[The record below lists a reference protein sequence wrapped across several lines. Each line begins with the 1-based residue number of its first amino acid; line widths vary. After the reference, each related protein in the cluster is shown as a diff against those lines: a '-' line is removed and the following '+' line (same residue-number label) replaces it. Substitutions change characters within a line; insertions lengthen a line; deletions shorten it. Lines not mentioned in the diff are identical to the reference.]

1 MTPGPP
7 ALYPSA
13 EQERRLDQVPA
24 ILAPSGPAV
33 GRRRGMRRIGWPKMS
48 AISRREAMQGYLFIL
63 PWIIGF
69 LAFTLLPMVATLVMT
84 FLNVTLAQAEPLG
97 FVGLANWNRLFGD
110 QQVWDSLSV
119 TLRFAVLWLPVSII
133 VPFAIALGLNA
144 KAIRGA
150 SIMRSLF
157 FMPYVVPFVAG
168 VLVWEQLLGD
178 DGWINN
184 GLRVLGVA
192 DPPSWLF
199 DATAIYPALVLVGIW
214 GIGAGIVINLAG
226 LRGIPTELYEAAKI
240 DGAGAFAQL
249 RNVTIPMMSPIIF
262 YTLILGVV
270 EVLQY
275 FLVPLVLKNGTG
287 EPSGQTFFYNL
298 NLYKT
303 FFTYQE
309 LSYGATMAWLLFAI
323 TLAVTLV
330 LFALSRRW
338 VYYAGER

>member
-1 MTPGPP
+1 M
-7 ALYPSA
+7 
-13 EQERRLDQVPA
+13 DQVPA
-24 ILAPSGPAV
+24 ILAPSNPAL
-33 GRRRGMRRIGWPKMS
+33 RRGGRLGRLGWPKMS
-48 AISRREAMQGYLFIL
+48 AIGWREARHGYLFIL

-69 LAFTLLPMVATLVMT
+69 FAFTLIPMVATLVMT
-84 FLNVTLAQAEPLG
+84 FLNVTLAQAEPLR
-97 FVGLANWNRLFGD
+97 FVGADNWSRLFGD
-110 QQVWDSLSV
+110 KQVWDSLSV
-119 TLRFAVLWLPVSII
+119 TLRFAVLWLPVSIV
-133 VPFAIALGLNA
+133 VPFFVALGLNS

-150 SIMRSLF
+150 AIMRSLF

-178 DGWINN
+178 NGWING
-184 GLRVLGVA
+184 GLRLLGVEN
-192 DPPSWLF
+192 PPSWLF
-199 DATAIYPALVLVGIW
+199 DSTAIYPALVLVGIW

-226 LRGIPTELYEAAKI
+226 LRGIPTELYEASKI
-240 DGAGAFAQL
+240 DGAGAWAQL

-287 EPSGQTFFYNL
+287 EPAGQTFFYNL

-323 TLAVTLV
+323 TLLITLV